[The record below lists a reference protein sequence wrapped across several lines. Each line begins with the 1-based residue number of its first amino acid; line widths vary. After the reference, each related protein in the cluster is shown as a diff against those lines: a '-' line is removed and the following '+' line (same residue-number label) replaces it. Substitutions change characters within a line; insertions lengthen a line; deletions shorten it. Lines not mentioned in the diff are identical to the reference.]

1 MTILHKVINISVL
14 PDCPRISLT
23 SLMSWIHMKLVRNLV
38 QAYS

>member
-23 SLMSWIHMKLVRNLV
+23 SLVSWIQLVRNLV